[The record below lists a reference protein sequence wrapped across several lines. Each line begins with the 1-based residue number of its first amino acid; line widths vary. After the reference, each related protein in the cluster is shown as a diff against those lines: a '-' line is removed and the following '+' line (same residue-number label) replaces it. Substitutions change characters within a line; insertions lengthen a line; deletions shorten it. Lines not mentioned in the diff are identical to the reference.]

1 MDVDAFGILYILGSD
16 DSLVCVYDIPF
27 SSGWGTHTEDQQGA
41 GREVIFL
48 NADVSALNGKLRR
61 IAHIIVFA
69 VLTILLGM
77 TLRVGMTSQVGEMP
91 TGRLPMWFMIFPAV
105 WSYADEATKPLIQG
119 RHFSWFDV
127 GLNLLGT
134 VIGGLVVAVIVWV
147 L

>member
-1 MDVDAFGILYILGSD
+1 
-16 DSLVCVYDIPF
+16 
-27 SSGWGTHTEDQQGA
+27 
-41 GREVIFL
+41 
-48 NADVSALNGKLRR
+48 
-61 IAHIIVFA
+61 
-69 VLTILLGM
+69 
-77 TLRVGMTSQVGEMP
+77 
-91 TGRLPMWFMIFPAV
+91 MWFMIFPAV

>member
-1 MDVDAFGILYILGSD
+1 
-16 DSLVCVYDIPF
+16 
-27 SSGWGTHTEDQQGA
+27 
-41 GREVIFL
+41 
-48 NADVSALNGKLRR
+48 
-61 IAHIIVFA
+61 
-69 VLTILLGM
+69 
-77 TLRVGMTSQVGEMP
+77 MTSQVGEMQ